1 MTPRCPPARHIV
13 NTREE
18 RRVRDVGIS
27 ALRWRR
33 RWITSL
39 DELVSRLAGQT
50 VAVNVLRR
58 ELADV
63 CREIAA

>member
-1 MTPRCPPARHIV
+1 MTPRCPPARRIV

-27 ALRWRR
+27 ALRGRR
-33 RWITSL
+33 RWIISL